1 MAPSTDP
8 ADGVTV
14 GIDLGDRYSHFCEL
28 DAKGDVVE
36 EGRLATSPTAFRRR
50 FSSRTPARV
59 AIEAGAQSAW
69 VARLLKDCGHE
80 VLVANPARSG
90 SSTRTTGRPIG
101 SMRTMTVWVETHVD
115 PSACSVAHVRRPAR
129 RLPDIAHRCS
139 FLCPSEASLM
149 LRGGAEGCTPVA
161 ASHARPISRMSA
173 G

>member
-80 VLVANPARSG
+80 VLVANPRKVRLIYQNDRETDRIDAHNDRV
-90 SSTRTTGRPIG
+90 GRD
-101 SMRTMTVWVETHVD
+101 S
-115 PSACSVAHVRRPAR
+115 RRPLRLLGRAR
-129 RLPDIAHRCS
+129 TEAG
-139 FLCPSEASLM
+139 PSLA
-149 LRGGAEGCTPVA
+149 
-161 ASHARPISRMSA
+161 
-173 G
+173 